1 MLFETVQLEFKP
13 LDEKALGELLQIY
26 NDPITMKYIP
36 NNPASWNKE
45 QLDQK
50 LSIQL
55 KDYSSGIGIYAV
67 YEKRSGAF
75 IGQAGIYDSFNNR
88 ERLEIG
94 YILSSAFWNQGY
106 GTEICIGLLNYCFK
120 TLETKT
126 VVARMYSNNIGSV
139 RVAEKSGMIFLES
152 TALANGLYRST
163 YIMEYPTTKKPIKKR
178 LS

>member
-1 MLFETVQLEFKP
+1 MLFETVHLEFQP
-13 LDEKALGELLQIY
+13 FDEKGIGELLQIY
-26 NDPITMKYIP
+26 NDTLSMKYIP
-36 NNPASWNKE
+36 NNPLSWNRE

-50 LSIQL
+50 ISLEI
-55 KDYSSGIGIYAV
+55 KNYSLGIGVYAV
-67 YEKRSGAF
+67 YEKLSGAF
-75 IGQAGIYDSFNNR
+75 VGQAGIYNSFNNT

-106 GTEICIGLLNYCFK
+106 GTEICTGLLNYCFK

-139 RVAEKSGMIFLES
+139 RVAEKSGMTFLES

-163 YIMEYPTTKKPIKKR
+163 YIMEHP
-178 LS
+178 S